1 MIPLDHR
8 IRNTGY
14 YIINEIVFFS
24 YDNVHFEENIAFI
37 DLWWN
42 NKILLNYGLQS
53 LAGILLESP
62 SVRIDDYY
70 RNKISCFLTPTSA
83 CYHFFYHFKI
93 FL

>member
-1 MIPLDHR
+1 MIPLDLR

-14 YIINEIVFFS
+14 YIINEIGFFS
-24 YDNVHFEENIAFI
+24 KNNAQFEENVAFI

-53 LAGILLESP
+53 LTGIVLGSP

-70 RNKISCFLTPTSA
+70 KI
-83 CYHFFYHFKI
+83 K
-93 FL
+93 

>member
-14 YIINEIVFFS
+14 YIINEIGFFS
-24 YDNVHFEENIAFI
+24 NNNAQFEENIAFI

-53 LAGILLESP
+53 LTGIVLGSP

-70 RNKISCFLTPTSA
+70 KI
-83 CYHFFYHFKI
+83 K
-93 FL
+93 

>member
-1 MIPLDHR
+1 MIPLDLR

-14 YIINEIVFFS
+14 YIINEIGFFS
-24 YDNVHFEENIAFI
+24 NNNAQFEENIAFI

-53 LAGILLESP
+53 LTGIVLGSP

-70 RNKISCFLTPTSA
+70 KI
-83 CYHFFYHFKI
+83 K
-93 FL
+93 